1 MIAGHT
7 PSGTW
12 RHTLDYGRI
21 TCLSCSVLTYNF
33 ALGKRKSLRILR
45 VAIRRFFVYFLF
57 DPAAPCSYSLPVSAA
72 PAVPLAIPFFLAI
85 SAASSGFVPVCPGSV
100 NFSLISLLT
109 AVGSCS
115 FIFAGVIGSLSLYGV
130 KGSSFLPLSVPGA
143 PSSYLSVL
151 VSLLEVCIC
160 FRRSPSVLASLARVW
175 ISADVGSVS
184 LSNLA
189 ITGFW
194 NIVMMNLSYSLS
206 HDYKLVSNPFNI
218 PHINAIICSYVF
230 VNYFCPFYIN
240 LLTSSFT
247 FCTHS
252 RLWCHKWHSM

>member
-21 TCLSCSVLTYNF
+21 TCLSCSVLTHNF

-85 SAASSGFVPVCPGSV
+85 SAASSGFVPVCPGSTI
-100 NFSLISLLT
+100 FWSPESLLT

-115 FIFAGVIGSLSLYGV
+115 FIFAGVMGSFSLYDV
-130 KGSSFLPLSVPGA
+130 NGSSFLPLSVPGA
-143 PSSYLSVL
+143 PSSYAPVPPEVEEAYLLSSLRSLSVI
-151 VSLLEVCIC
+151 VSL
-160 FRRSPSVLASLARVW
+160 
-175 ISADVGSVS
+175 
-184 LSNLA
+184 
-189 ITGFW
+189 
-194 NIVMMNLSYSLS
+194 
-206 HDYKLVSNPFNI
+206 
-218 PHINAIICSYVF
+218 
-230 VNYFCPFYIN
+230 
-240 LLTSSFT
+240 
-247 FCTHS
+247 
-252 RLWCHKWHSM
+252 